1 MAEAIFALIRDAF
14 AGLSE
19 SADGPF
25 SIAMRSKVGA
35 DCEVVITGGGP
46 QRAALRKGPGESET
60 AERAQRLAGSH
71 AGVCKEVNVVIDVQA
86 STVKG

>member
-19 SADGPF
+19 SAEGPF

-35 DCEVVITGGGP
+35 DCEVVLTGGGL
-46 QRAALRKGPGESET
+46 QRQGPGEASEM

-71 AGVCKEVNVVIDVQA
+71 AGVCKEVNVIIDVQA
-86 STVKG
+86 SAVKG